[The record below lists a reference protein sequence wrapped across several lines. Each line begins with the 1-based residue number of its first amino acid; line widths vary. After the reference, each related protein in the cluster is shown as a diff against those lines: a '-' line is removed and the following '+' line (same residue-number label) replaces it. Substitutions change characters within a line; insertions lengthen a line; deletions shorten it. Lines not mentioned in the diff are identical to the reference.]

1 MNIAVLSTISRN
13 AGGLFYS
20 VRWLSKALAKRGCF
34 PKIYSPEDELSNE
47 DLHHWDPI
55 PVELFPTFGPL
66 KTSFQLRKALA
77 NSNADIIHVHG
88 IWSDAQWA
96 AAQQQARSGKP
107 VIVSPRGMLD
117 PWAVQN
123 SAWKKKLVE
132 ILFARKALHQANCI
146 HALCQ
151 SEAESIRAYGLKNP
165 IAVLPNAVE
174 LPVLSS
180 DFCPPSSEKRKL
192 LFLGRIHPK
201 KGLKELIDAWAK
213 TSGDWKLLIAGWD
226 DGGHEQG
233 LREQVKKNGVS
244 DSVEFIGPM
253 HGEEKDALLRTVDAF
268 VLPSFSEGLPMSVL
282 ESWSYAL
289 PIVMTEFCNLPEGFE
304 AKAAIRVEP
313 AVDSIAH
320 GLSVLISMTDEER
333 ETMGSKG
340 RKLVE
345 QKFTW
350 PKVAESMNQ
359 VYAWCTGGGM
369 PPECV
374 EFYK

>member
-1 MNIAVLSTISRN
+1 MNLVVLSTISRN

-20 VRWLSKALAKRGCF
+20 VRWLSKALVKQGCSL
-34 PKIYSPEDELSNE
+34 KIYSPIDEFSNE
-47 DLHHWDPI
+47 DLHHWDPL

-66 KTSFQLRKALA
+66 KMSLQLRQTLA
-77 NSNADIIHVHG
+77 NSNAEIIHVHG

-107 VIVSPRGMLD
+107 VIISPRGMLD

-132 ILFARKALHQANCI
+132 VLFARKAFDRASCI
-146 HALCQ
+146 HALCR

-174 LPVLSS
+174 LPALGR
-180 DFCPPSSEKRKL
+180 KKATATGQKKL

-201 KGLKELIDAWAK
+201 KGLKELIEAWAK
-213 TSGDWKLLIAGWD
+213 TSGDWRLLIAGWD

-233 LREQVKKNGVS
+233 LREQAQKLGVS
-244 DSVEFIGPM
+244 NSVEFVGPM

-282 ESWSYAL
+282 EAWSYAL
-289 PIVMTEFCNLPEGFE
+289 PIVMTDFCNLPEGFH

-313 AVDSIAH
+313 AGDSIAK
-320 GLSVLISMTDEER
+320 GLCDLMSMTDQER
-333 ETMGSKG
+333 EIMGSKG

-350 PKVAESMNQ
+350 PKVAESMKQ
-359 VYAWCTGGGM
+359 VYRWCVVGGT